1 LDDPLIWAR
10 VFHFVATTMAA
21 GVVFFAALV
30 AEPAFAKAGAEHC
43 LVVAFRRQLAWI
55 AWVSLGTAV
64 LSGTAWLVLAAE
76 DISDQTL
83 AAVFSDNVIGTVL
96 ARTGFGHDWIARL
109 VLAGLFAAML
119 PLMHRGRLDGPHR
132 IGAVVIAA
140 ALVGTLA
147 WAGHARG
154 TEGVAGGVHLTADI
168 LHLIAA
174 AAWVGALVPLA
185 LLLHAAHGDPDKGP
199 PLAAAHA
206 AVRRFS
212 TLGIASVAT
221 ILATGTVN
229 TWFLAG
235 SVPALVGTSYG
246 RLLLAKVALFVVMV
260 SIAAINRFWITPRL
274 AHAKDI
280 IGHRHALR
288 QLERNSAVEALLGA
302 VILGIVGA
310 LGTVVPGLHDQAI
323 WPFAFRI
330 DPAAFSDQ
338 DLYVFVAFGA
348 AWIAGGLYFPEFRWP
363 AIAVG
368 VGVLVVV
375 ALRLPFIE
383 AYPTTFFAAPMEFSV
398 QSVAQG
404 ATVFATHCTA
414 CHGPDGRGHGP
425 AAASLNPTPT
435 DLTEDHIYEHTDG
448 DLFWWITHGIAP
460 AMLPFGDQ
468 LGDDARWSLVDF
480 IHANADATRLR
491 AYGAGTTAAFPTP
504 AFSVACPDGVTQSI
518 AQLRPQI
525 VHIVVA
531 GPAAQDWLREITAR
545 DVVAKLATVVVEP
558 QPVAA
563 KNMSLCVAREPETVK
578 AFTLYSGADAVE
590 GREFLVDSE
599 GNLRSMWRADDK
611 ANGGDANSLERRVQD
626 LRIAPRVQ
634 RRSGMQGHHHH

>member
-1 LDDPLIWAR
+1 MDDPLIWAR
-10 VFHFVATTMAA
+10 VFHFIATTMAG

-30 AEPAFAKAGAEHC
+30 AEPVFAKAGAEHR
-43 LVVAFRRQLAWI
+43 LVLAFRRRLARI
-55 AWVSLGTAV
+55 AWVGLGAAV

-83 AAVFSDNVIGTVL
+83 AAVFSDNIIGTVL
-96 ARTGFGHDWIARL
+96 ARTGFGQDSIARL
-109 VLAGLFAAML
+109 ALAGLFAAML
-119 PLMHRGRLDGPHR
+119 PTMRRGRLDGLHR
-132 IGAVVIAA
+132 VGAVIIVA

-174 AAWVGALVPLA
+174 AVWVGALVPLA
-185 LLLHAAHGDPDKGP
+185 LLLHAAHGDPDESS
-199 PLAAAHA
+199 LAAAHA

-212 TLGIASVAT
+212 TLGIASVVT

-229 TWFLAG
+229 AWFLAG
-235 SVPALVGTSYG
+235 SVPALVGTYYG
-246 RLLLAKVALFVVMV
+246 RLLLVKVALFVVMV
-260 SIAAINRFWITPRL
+260 SIAAINRFWITPGL
-274 AHAKDI
+274 AQAKDI
-280 IGHRHALR
+280 IGNRHALR

-302 VILGIVGA
+302 IILGIVGV
-310 LGTVVPGLHDQAI
+310 LGTMVPGLHDQAI

-330 DPAAFSDQ
+330 DPAVFSDQ

-348 AWIAGGLYFPEFRWP
+348 AWIAGGLYLPQFRWP
-363 AIAVG
+363 AITVG

-375 ALRLPFIE
+375 AMRLPFIE
-383 AYPTTFFAAPMEFSV
+383 AYPTTFLSSPTEFSV
-398 QSVAQG
+398 HSVAQG
-404 ATVFATHCTA
+404 ATIFATHCTV

-425 AAASLNPTPT
+425 AAASLNLTPA
-435 DLTEDHIYEHTDG
+435 DLTEDHIYQHTDG

-460 AMLPFGDQ
+460 AMPPFGDQ

-480 IHANADATRLR
+480 IHANADAKRLR
-491 AYGAGTTAAFPTP
+491 ADAAGTTAAFPTP
-504 AFSVACPDGVTQSI
+504 DFSVACPDGATQSI

-531 GPAAQDWLREITAR
+531 GSAAHDWLREVTAR

-563 KNMSLCVAREPETVK
+563 KNMSLCVAREPETIK
-578 AFTLYSGADAVE
+578 AFALYSGDAAVE
-590 GREFLVDSE
+590 GREFLVDPK

-611 ANGGDANSLERRVQD
+611 ANGGDANSLERRIQD
-626 LRIAPRVQ
+626 LRVAPRVQ
-634 RRSGMQGHHHH
+634 RPSGMQGHHHH

>member
-10 VFHFVATTMAA
+10 LFHFIATTMAA

-30 AEPAFAKAGAEHC
+30 SEPAFAKAGAEHGF
-43 LVVAFRRQLAWI
+43 VVAFRRRLGRI
-55 AWVSLGTAV
+55 AWVSLGAAV

-83 AAVFSDNVIGTVL
+83 AVVFSDNVIGTVL
-96 ARTGFGHDWIARL
+96 TRTGFGQDWIARL
-109 VLAGLFAAML
+109 ALAGLFAAML
-119 PLMHRGRLDGPHR
+119 PSMHRGWLEGLHR
-132 IGAVVIAA
+132 IGAVIIAA

-174 AAWVGALVPLA
+174 AAWVGALVPLV
-185 LLLHAAHGDPDKGP
+185 LLLHAAHGGPDEI

-229 TWFLAG
+229 AWFLAG
-235 SVPALVGTSYG
+235 SVPALVGTYYG
-246 RLLLAKVALFVVMV
+246 RLLLVKVALFVVMV
-260 SIAAINRFWITPRL
+260 SIAAINRFRITPRL
-274 AHAKDI
+274 AQAKDMI
-280 IGHRHALR
+280 DDRHALR

-302 VILGIVGA
+302 FILGIVGV
-310 LGTVVPGLHDQAI
+310 LGTMVPGLHDRAI

-330 DPAAFSDQ
+330 DPAVLSDQ

-348 AWIAGGLYFPEFRWP
+348 AWIAGGLCLSQFRWP
-363 AIAVG
+363 AITVG

-375 ALRLPFIE
+375 AMRLPFIE
-383 AYPTTFFAAPMEFSV
+383 AYPTTFFGSPTEFSV
-398 QSVAQG
+398 HSVAQG
-404 ATVFATHCTA
+404 ATIFATHCTV
-414 CHGPDGRGHGP
+414 CHGPDGRGQGP
-425 AAASLNPTPT
+425 AAASLNPTPA
-435 DLTEDHIYEHTDG
+435 DLTEDHIYQHTDG
-448 DLFWWITHGIAP
+448 DLFWWITHGIAR
-460 AMLPFGDQ
+460 AMPPFGDQ

-491 AYGAGTTAAFPTP
+491 AYGAETTAAFPAP
-504 AFSVACPDGVTQSI
+504 NFSVECPGGAAQSI

-525 VHIVVA
+525 VHIVVV
-531 GPAAQDWLREITAR
+531 GSAAQDWLREVAAR
-545 DVVAKLATVVVEP
+545 DVVAKLVTVVVEP

-563 KNMSLCVAREPETVK
+563 KNTSLCVAREPETIK
-578 AFTLYSGADAVE
+578 AFALYSGDAAVE
-590 GREFLVDSE
+590 GREFLVDPE
-599 GNLRSMWRADDK
+599 GNLRSMWRADDN
-611 ANGGDANSLERRVQD
+611 ANEGDANSLERRVQG

-634 RRSGMQGHHHH
+634 RPSRMQGHHHH